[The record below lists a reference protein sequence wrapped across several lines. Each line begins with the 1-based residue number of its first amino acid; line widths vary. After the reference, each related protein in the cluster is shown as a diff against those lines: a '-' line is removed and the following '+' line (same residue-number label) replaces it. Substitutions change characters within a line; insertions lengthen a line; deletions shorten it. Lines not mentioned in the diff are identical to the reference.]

1 MTFKNSESR
10 KPNLVNC
17 THIIEICVIN
27 IPTIK
32 LLVLHKIHEKIG
44 NERGSPIIVYD
55 DVKFVKL

>member
-1 MTFKNSESR
+1 MTFKNTGSR

-17 THIIEICVIN
+17 TDIIEICVIN

-32 LLVLHKIHEKIG
+32 WLVLHKIHEKIG
-44 NERGSPIIVYD
+44 DERDSPIVVYD